1 MPTMKVYLE
10 GWLAGSLPPPPIAQ
24 LMGISLRDCKQG
36 ASTMEMR
43 VGPAHH
49 NPLGT
54 VHGGVLCDLS
64 DAAMGTAV
72 ASLLGPDETFTTVEL
87 AAHYFI
93 PLREGL
99 LTARA
104 RVLRRGRL
112 IAYVEC
118 EVTDEKQRLV
128 GKFTSTCLM
137 RSGTQSEGPAP
148 TAA

>member
-1 MPTMKVYLE
+1 MKGNVE
-10 GWLAGSLPPPPIAQ
+10 EWLAGSVPPPPIAQ
-24 LMGISLRDCKQG
+24 LMGISLRDCQQG
-36 ASTMEMR
+36 VSTMEMR

-72 ASLLGPDETFTTVEL
+72 ASLLGPDETFTTVDL
-87 AAHYFI
+87 AAHFFI

-104 RVLRRGRL
+104 RVLRRGRS
-112 IAYVEC
+112 IAYAEC
-118 EVTDEKQRLV
+118 EVTDESQRLV
-128 GKFTSTCLM
+128 GKFTSTCLV
-137 RSGTQSEGPAP
+137 RSTSPAERTAP
-148 TAA
+148 TGG